1 MGCWRVRLILSVVVV
16 GLGLSPA
23 LSLAAKDVAD
33 RGDAFA
39 RTVAAVSTPVAPGSV
54 ARQAASDSTPC
65 VFEAG
70 AVTACSSTN
79 PQVTLNGNFSGSGNG
94 CAFSWNVNWGDGTA
108 TQPITL
114 VNPPAGAVLFGTHT
128 YSVVGS
134 YTITASTAGVTGPC
148 SQYGAT
154 YQFTLVSPP
163 APDPTSTG
171 VECSPTSVP
180 TGNTTTCTVT
190 ITDTSANS
198 PSAPTGSVSF
208 TASPPSGPFGDSGA
222 CTLTATG
229 AAAAAC
235 QVTFTPSARG
245 DYTITASYGGDSA
258 HETSSGTSSVSATT
272 TDCDAARELVGRY
285 QKLEGQVE
293 DETEEA
299 RRLVDSA
306 LKLDE
311 EVKSK
316 PGDVAQE
323 GVIDGL
329 SKQLNQVLGQIKRA
343 NTNLASG
350 LWSKAS
356 IFEREWAAE
365 GAAIVRRYSLPF
377 LKGVNLVQLFTDSV
391 KLGKL
396 GTIDIL
402 LARHLRQLESME
414 PAYRQAKAELMGCA
428 A

>member
-1 MGCWRVRLILSVVVV
+1 M
-16 GLGLSPA
+16 
-23 LSLAAKDVAD
+23 
-33 RGDAFA
+33 
-39 RTVAAVSTPVAPGSV
+39 
-54 ARQAASDSTPC
+54 
-65 VFEAG
+65 
-70 AVTACSSTN
+70 
-79 PQVTLNGNFSGSGNG
+79 
-94 CAFSWNVNWGDGTA
+94 
-108 TQPITL
+108 
-114 VNPPAGAVLFGTHT
+114 
-128 YSVVGS
+128 
-134 YTITASTAGVTGPC
+134 
-148 SQYGAT
+148 
-154 YQFTLVSPP
+154 
-163 APDPTSTG
+163 
-171 VECSPTSVP
+171 
-180 TGNTTTCTVT
+180 
-190 ITDTSANS
+190 
-198 PSAPTGSVSF
+198 
-208 TASPPSGPFGDSGA
+208 
-222 CTLTATG
+222 
-229 AAAAAC
+229 
-235 QVTFTPSARG
+235 
-245 DYTITASYGGDSA
+245 
-258 HETSSGTSSVSATT
+258 
-272 TDCDAARELVGRY
+272 GRY